1 MLSAVQITAA
11 LLLVLLNGFF
21 VAAEFGLARARLTR
35 LDQMAQDGVGA
46 AELAARQ
53 ARQIDR
59 YLAACQ
65 LGITLAS
72 LGLGWLGEPAFAAL
86 IEPVLEGIGL
96 GPASSTITAV
106 IIAFAIITVL
116 HVVIGELAPKNL
128 AIQRAEDTARVVS
141 RPLEW
146 FRWLLSPFIHVL
158 NTSGNRLVAALGVVP
173 ATEAELAS
181 TPEDLQRL
189 IAQGEEGGTIEPEEA
204 DMLEGVFSLGETIC
218 RDVMTPRP
226 EVQFLTADT
235 PLRAALR
242 EALEARHSRFPVM
255 TSDGAIG
262 VVHFSDLVRGMFER
276 GDDAPVREVVTPPY
290 FVPETAPVDD
300 VLKDLR
306 ARRTSIAVV
315 LDEYGEMAGVVTVED
330 IVEEIVGEI
339 DDERDRGPAIEPEP
353 DGRLMVR
360 GSVPLE
366 DLTDHGV
373 DVEDESVTSVG
384 GLVFARLGR
393 LPRTGDH
400 VDVDGW
406 RFTVEATRGTRVVLV
421 SVEQVAVAADA
432 ERERSDTADRAP
444 GNHRR

>member
-1 MLSAVQITAA
+1 MLSAVQIIGAFT
-11 LLLVLLNGFF
+11 LVLLNGFF

-35 LDQMAQDGVGA
+35 LDQMSQDGVGA

-53 ARQIDR
+53 ARSIDR

-72 LGLGWLGEPAFAAL
+72 LGLGWLGEPAFAHIL
-86 IEPVLEGIGL
+86 EPGLEQIGL
-96 GPASSTITAV
+96 GAASSAITAG
-106 IIAFAIITVL
+106 IIAFALITVL
-116 HVVIGELAPKNL
+116 HVIVGELAPKNV
-128 AIQRAEDTARVVS
+128 AIQRAEDTVRVVA
-141 RPLEW
+141 RPLEA
-146 FRWLLSPFIHVL
+146 FRWLLSPFILLL
-158 NTSGNRLVAALGVVP
+158 NSAGNRLVRAVGVTP

-226 EVQFLTADT
+226 EVQHLAAGT
-235 PLRAALR
+235 PLGEGMRQAL
-242 EALEARHSRFPVM
+242 AARHSRFPVLDA
-255 TSDGAIG
+255 DGVVG
-262 VVHFSDLVRGMFER
+262 VVHFSDLARGMLDL
-276 GDDAPVREVVTPPY
+276 GDDIPLRQAASAPF
-290 FVPETAPVDD
+290 FVPETQPLDD
-300 VLKDLR
+300 LLR
-306 ARRTSIAVV
+306 ELRRRRTSLAIV

-339 DDERDRGPAIEPEP
+339 DDERDRGPSIEPVP

-366 DLTDHGV
+366 DLSDHGV
-373 DVEDESVTSVG
+373 EVEDESVTSVG

-393 LPRTGDH
+393 LPQTGDA
-400 VDVDGW
+400 VDADGW

-421 SVEQVAVAADA
+421 SVAPAPPPVDSHANGHA
-432 ERERSDTADRAP
+432 E
-444 GNHRR
+444 G